1 MIRPAS
7 PEDSSAIA
15 ALWNWMIQDTLAT
28 FTTTTKTR
36 AELETRIIAQP
47 SQFYVAE
54 NKGVFAG
61 FVTFGPF
68 RPGPGYA
75 ATVEHTI
82 IIDPKAH
89 GFGIGRA
96 LMAQAETAAHAA
108 GKKVMIGAISSH
120 NPAAIKFHERL
131 EYMKV
136 GHLPG
141 VGHKQGHWLDLILMQ
156 KNL

>member
-1 MIRPAS
+1 MIR
-7 PEDSSAIA
+7 
-15 ALWNWMIQDTLAT
+15 DTLAT
-28 FTTTTKTR
+28 FTTVPKTS
-36 AELETRIIAQP
+36 AEVAARITSAP
-47 SQFYVAE
+47 TQFHIAE
-54 NKGVFAG
+54 NKGIFVG

-82 IIDPKAH
+82 LIDPQAH
-89 GFGIGRA
+89 GRGIGRA
-96 LMAQAETAAHAA
+96 LMAQAETAARAA

-120 NPAAIKFHERL
+120 NRGAIRFHERL
-131 EYMKV
+131 AYIQV

-141 VGHKQGHWLDLILMQ
+141 VGYKQGQWLDLILMQ